1 MRKVLLTVFS
11 IGSLAPAAAWSP
23 RDAISAV
30 CVAREGPTAWRG
42 SPAAAEAP
50 KAIPGENGVAAGRDR
65 SVEMMLSGALL
76 FLIGGRAAML
86 TGWSFLYRALRVP
99 DVEEDEPLDVIL
111 EPDFVLPDPLPDPEP
126 SPDADFVDRRSAMIR
141 RDTARHKIYTDWLR
155 EETAAITGI
164 YDPAPIPYCKRSPY
178 YEGPGFEVRLSDL
191 DSDSDAD

>member
-65 SVEMMLSGALL
+65 SVEMMLSGAVLCVIL
-76 FLIGGRAAML
+76 GARLAWAI
-86 TGWSFLYRALRVP
+86 LYAGTTIIYHVLGYP
-99 DVEEDEPLDVIL
+99 DGEEDDDVEPDEDDEDDEDEEAIL
-111 EPDFVLPDPLPDPEP
+111 N
-126 SPDADFVDRRSAMIR
+126 AFVDFLEANRHMFPRR
-141 RDTARHKIYTDWLR
+141 
-155 EETAAITGI
+155 
-164 YDPAPIPYCKRSPY
+164 YDLAPSCNWVPSSDVP
-178 YEGPGFEVRLSDL
+178 LSEI
-191 DSDSDAD
+191 DSDSDADSNADY